1 MASLTHIVTH
11 VARYGKS
18 HSNLYYFL
26 PVIFFWGMF
35 DTIVSY
41 ISPIVLNSKGYSIF
55 AIGCF
60 IGTSSIWGAGLDF
73 ILSKYFKKKSYLFY
87 FKYLF
92 IICAFVPIL
101 FYFGEKVIVF
111 LIVMALWGLYYDLY
125 SFGIFEFVGHT
136 IEKGANVS
144 SFGLISI
151 IRSLSMTI
159 TPIILGFILI
169 DKFNFQ
175 TMWLM
180 YICIII
186 AGLVLVAHSMHYRPK
201 VAGESELRTPKR
213 RISLLEELNLW
224 FKVEKSIYPVL
235 ILITFLN
242 IIDAFFWTLGPLI
255 SANLKPIH
263 PLGGLFLTAY
273 IIPSLFIGPLAA
285 TISKRFG
292 KKKTAFYSLMISSFL
307 LLCIFVVKNPALLIT
322 IVFFASLFN
331 SIAWPSI

>member
-60 IGTSSIWGAGLDF
+60 FGTSSIWGA
-73 ILSKYFKKKSYLFY
+73 
-87 FKYLF
+87 
-92 IICAFVPIL
+92 
-101 FYFGEKVIVF
+101 
-111 LIVMALWGLYYDLY
+111 GLYYDLY

-285 TISKRFG
+285 TISKRF
-292 KKKTAFYSLMISSFL
+292 
-307 LLCIFVVKNPALLIT
+307 
-322 IVFFASLFN
+322 
-331 SIAWPSI
+331 